1 MTDSSSLIG
10 MPWQLAKPLLQAAQ
24 IPFKVMIGD
33 NFNRFFNIAQSS
45 YYVARITNHE
55 EGVYVLL
62 YRPMVVSE
70 FGHVQEVM
78 YAENII

>member
-10 MPWQLAKPLLQAAQ
+10 MPWQLTKPLLQAAQ

-33 NFNRFFNIAQSS
+33 NFNRFFNIANNG

-55 EGVYVLL
+55 EGVCVLL
-62 YRPMVVSE
+62 YRPMVVSD
-70 FGHVQEVM
+70 FGCIQEVM
-78 YAENII
+78 YAGNII